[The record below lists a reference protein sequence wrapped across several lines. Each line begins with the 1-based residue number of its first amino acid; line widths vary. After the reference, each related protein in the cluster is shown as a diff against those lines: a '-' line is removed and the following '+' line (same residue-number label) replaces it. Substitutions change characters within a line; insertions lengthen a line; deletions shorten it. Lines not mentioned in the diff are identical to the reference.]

1 MRHHKRRKSDETIR
15 RMTLEEFEKRVEE
28 TIYVSRPALGVIRY
42 REVHSGLRSTPLHFI
57 SLSNQLGFAWINPD

>member
-1 MRHHKRRKSDETIR
+1 
-15 RMTLEEFEKRVEE
+15 MTLEEFEKRVEE